1 MNLLQI
7 MEGWRNHLV
16 PAEELK
22 DIIDVT
28 MKERK
33 KICLQC
39 PFHSSNMNTIRP
51 DDHCTLCG
59 CPDISKLKCLSC
71 VCADEDAPKWG
82 EVDALTLE
90 QQEYELKELEEN
102 GTE

>member
-1 MNLLQI
+1 MSLLQI
-7 MEGWRNHLV
+7 MEGWKNHLV

-33 KICLQC
+33 AICLQC
-39 PFHSSNMNTIRP
+39 PHHSTNVDTIRP

-59 CPDISKLKCLSC
+59 CPDVAKLKCLSC
-71 VCADEDAPKWG
+71 MCFDVTNPRWRA
-82 EVDALTLE
+82 VDVKSNT
-90 QQEYELKELEEN
+90 EEN
-102 GTE
+102 EAIEQ